1 MLNQNFGA
9 LRKYVPAELKHNSR
23 GWYIEYYRLNTTI
36 DEFERV
42 RVMLNRERKRC
53 KSLTEFKL
61 QASAIMLQIN
71 NQLAAGYIN
80 VQQTLPAYGFGA
92 PDTTNPSGD
101 NIRFYTPLEQVI
113 DLYETDRSKELKE
126 TTMRSYSCF
135 CKQFKQWIHKNYPTI
150 SSGGFSQI
158 LANQY
163 MEFVL
168 DGNNSKGKTSVRKK
182 INEDRVSARTYNNN
196 IKLARALFSWA
207 IEKSYARVN
216 PFEKLKTKKEQGK
229 DRTIIPKEVRDRIV
243 AYFQEKNPVFII
255 IMQLVYKSFLRPVEI
270 TRVKVNQLNFEEHCI
285 EMHCTQTKNG
295 KARNSRMD
303 ADLEALL
310 REHIKGADPD
320 DYVFGAGSWMPAK
333 TPSASHSYTIIWDRM
348 RDALKLPKEYQL
360 YSLRDSG
367 INNLLRAG
375 ANDLDVVQIVGH
387 SDLAMTFRYAN
398 HIDSDLINRINK
410 IAPEF

>member
-1 MLNQNFGA
+1 MLVQNFGA
-9 LRKYVPAELKHNSR
+9 LRQFVPAELKHNSK
-23 GWYIEYYRLNTTI
+23 GWYIEYYKLNPI
-36 DEFERV
+36 VQDLERV
-42 RVMLNRERKRC
+42 RIMMNRERKRC
-53 KSLTEFKL
+53 KTLTEFKL
-61 QASAIMLQIN
+61 QTSAIILQIN
-71 NQLAAGYIN
+71 NQLAAGFIN
-80 VQQTLPAYGFGA
+80 LQQNIPAYGIG
-92 PDTTNPSGD
+92 TQESYTGD
-101 NIRFYTPLEQVI
+101 NVRFYTPLEQVI
-113 DLYETDRSKELKE
+113 DLYERDRCGELKE

-135 CKQFKQWIHKNYPTI
+135 CKQFKQWVHNNCPSIAA
-150 SSGGFSQI
+150 SVFSQTQ
-158 LANQY
+158 ANQY

-168 DGNNSKGKTSVRKK
+168 VGNNSKGKKSVRKK
-182 INEDRVSARTYNNN
+182 IREDRVSPRTYNNN

-243 AYFQEKNPVFII
+243 AYFREKNPVFII

-295 KARNSRMD
+295 KARNSRLD

-310 REHIKGADPD
+310 REHIKGADPE

>member
-1 MLNQNFGA
+1 MLQQNFGA
-9 LRKYVPAELKHNSR
+9 LRKYVPAELKHNSK
-23 GWYIEYYRLNTTI
+23 GWYIEYYRLNPI
-36 DEFERV
+36 LNEYERI
-42 RVMLNRERKRC
+42 RLMMNRERKRC
-53 KSLTEFKL
+53 KTLTEFKL
-61 QASAIMLQIN
+61 QTSAIILQIN
-71 NQLAAGYIN
+71 NQLAAGFIN
-80 VQQTLPAYGFGA
+80 VQQTLPSYGFGA
-92 PDTTNPSGD
+92 QDTTSGD
-101 NIRFYTPLEQVI
+101 NVRFYTPLEQVI

-135 CKQFKQWIHKNYPTI
+135 CKQFKQWIHAHYPTM
-150 SSGGFSQI
+150 SASTFSQVQ
-158 LANQY
+158 ASQY

-168 DGNNSKGKTSVRKK
+168 EGNNSKGKKSVRKK

-207 IEKSYARVN
+207 IEKSYARIN

-243 AYFQEKNPVFII
+243 AYFREKNPVFII

-270 TRVKVNQLNFEEHCI
+270 TRVKVNQLNFAEHCI

-295 KARNSRMD
+295 KAHNSRMD
-303 ADLEALL
+303 KDLEALL

-320 DYVFGAGSWMPAK
+320 DYVFGAGTWLPGK

-375 ANDLDVVQIVGH
+375 AKDLDVVQIVGH

-398 HIDSDLINRINK
+398 HVDKDLINRINK

>member
-36 DEFERV
+36 NEFERV

-61 QASAIMLQIN
+61 QASAIILQIN

-150 SSGGFSQI
+150 SSGSFSQI

-243 AYFQEKNPVFII
+243 AYFREKNPVFII

-270 TRVKVNQLNFEEHCI
+270 TRVKVNQ
-285 EMHCTQTKNG
+285 
-295 KARNSRMD
+295 
-303 ADLEALL
+303 
-310 REHIKGADPD
+310 
-320 DYVFGAGSWMPAK
+320 
-333 TPSASHSYTIIWDRM
+333 
-348 RDALKLPKEYQL
+348 
-360 YSLRDSG
+360 
-367 INNLLRAG
+367 
-375 ANDLDVVQIVGH
+375 
-387 SDLAMTFRYAN
+387 
-398 HIDSDLINRINK
+398 
-410 IAPEF
+410 

>member
-23 GWYIEYYRLNTTI
+23 GWYIEYYRLNPTI

-42 RVMLNRERKRC
+42 RIMLNRERKRC

-92 PDTTNPSGD
+92 PDTTNQSGD

-207 IEKSYARVN
+207 IEKSYARIN

-243 AYFQEKNPVFII
+243 AYFREKNPVFII

-270 TRVKVNQLNFEEHCI
+270 TRVKVNQLNFEQHCI
-285 EMHCTQTKNG
+285 EMSCTQTKNG

-320 DYVFGAGSWMPAK
+320 DYVFGAGTWMPGK
-333 TPSASHSYTIIWDRM
+333 NPSASHSYTIIWDRM

-375 ANDLDVVQIVGH
+375 ATDLDVVHIVGH

-398 HIDSDLINRINK
+398 HIDSDLIERINK

>member
-1 MLNQNFGA
+1 MDG
-9 LRKYVPAELKHNSR
+9 Y
-23 GWYIEYYRLNTTI
+23 
-36 DEFERV
+36 
-42 RVMLNRERKRC
+42 
-53 KSLTEFKL
+53 
-61 QASAIMLQIN
+61 LQIN
-71 NQLAAGYIN
+71 IQLTAGFIN
-80 VQQTLPAYGFGA
+80 VQQTLPSYGFGA
-92 PDTTNPSGD
+92 QDTTSGD
-101 NIRFYTPLEQVI
+101 NVRFYTPLEQVI

-135 CKQFKQWIHKNYPTI
+135 CKQFKQWIHAHYPTM
-150 SSGGFSQI
+150 SASTFSQVQ
-158 LANQY
+158 ASQY

-168 DGNNSKGKTSVRKK
+168 EGNNSKGKKSVRKK

-207 IEKSYARVN
+207 IEKSYARIN

-243 AYFQEKNPVFII
+243 AYFREKNPVFII

-270 TRVKVNQLNFEEHCI
+270 TRVKVNQLNFAEHCI

-295 KARNSRMD
+295 KAHNSRMD
-303 ADLEALL
+303 KDLEALL

-320 DYVFGAGSWMPAK
+320 DYVFGAGTWLPGK

-375 ANDLDVVQIVGH
+375 AKDLDVVQIVGH

-398 HIDSDLINRINK
+398 HVDKDLINRINK

>member
-92 PDTTNPSGD
+92 PDTTNQSGD

-207 IEKSYARVN
+207 MEKSYARIN
-216 PFEKLKTKKEQGK
+216 PFEHLKQKKAQGK

-243 AYFQEKNPVFII
+243 AYFREKNPAFII
-255 IMQLVYKSFLRPVEI
+255 VMQLVYKSFLRPVEI
-270 TRVKVNQLNFEEHCI
+270 TRVKVEQLNFEKHCI
-285 EMHCTQTKNG
+285 EMKGSQKKNG
-295 KARNSRMD
+295 KDHNCRMD
-303 ADLEALL
+303 DKLEALL
-310 REHIKGADPD
+310 RDHIRGAKPD
-320 DYVFGAGSWMPAK
+320 DFVFGAGTWKPSQTPA
-333 TPSASHSYTIIWDRM
+333 ASHSFTIIWDRM
-348 RDALKLPKEYQL
+348 REALKLPREYQL